1 MGAVGI
7 EGGEQQGKQNRQL
20 HHDTGVC
27 NTLPQ
32 SEAADLQTKDQS
44 LEIWD
49 MVTSKI
55 AAWGTYKWDN
65 FIPSW

>member
-44 LEIWD
+44 LEI
-49 MVTSKI
+49 
-55 AAWGTYKWDN
+55 
-65 FIPSW
+65 